1 LARPLRIQY
10 EHAFYH
16 ITGRGNERKK
26 IFYSKTDYNKFKE
39 YIKEVQIRFGFILH
53 AYVLM
58 GNHYHLI
65 GETPRANLSAVM
77 HSINGAYTTYF
88 NKKRK
93 RSGHLFQGRYKA
105 ILIDHDSYLLELSR
119 YIHLN
124 PVKAGMV
131 EKPEDYAFSSYASY
145 IFPDKEDI
153 VSRDLIW
160 NMISTENAPILYKS
174 FVEEAI
180 NTEENP
186 FKNLYGG
193 MILGKKQFIKDALS
207 TLKKDFIQKDD
218 TSARRSLKTS
228 LSLEEIVEAIAR
240 TLHITSQEVTS
251 RKGVYRNLALY
262 LARKHTGFMN
272 REIGQFFGNISHS
285 AVAKAYK
292 RFEDAMASDKALCK
306 DLDRVVRVISNVKG

>member
-1 LARPLRIQY
+1 MARPLRIQY

-16 ITGRGNERKK
+16 ITGRGNDRKK
-26 IFYSKTDYNKFKE
+26 VFSSKADYDRFKE
-39 YIKEVQIRFGFILH
+39 YLKEAQNRFGFILH

-65 GETPRANLSAVM
+65 GETPGANLSAIM
-77 HSINGAYTTYF
+77 HSVNGAYTTYF
-88 NKKRK
+88 NKRRK

-105 ILIDHDSYLLELSR
+105 ILIDSDSYLLELSR

-131 EKPEDYAFSSYASY
+131 EKPEDYPFSSYASY

-160 NMISTENAPILYKS
+160 NMTSPENAPALYKT
-174 FVEEAI
+174 FVEEAL
-180 NTEENP
+180 TVDRTP
-186 FKNLYGG
+186 FKELYGG

-207 TLKKDFIQKDD
+207 LLDGDLLRKDD
-218 TSARRSLKTS
+218 TSCRRSLATS
-228 LSLEEIVEAIAR
+228 LSLEGIAETICR
-240 TLHITSQEVTS
+240 TFHVSTEEVTT
-251 RKGVYRNLALY
+251 RKGTYRNLALY
-262 LARKHTGFMN
+262 IARKQTGFMN

-285 AVAKAYK
+285 AVAKVCS
-292 RFEDAMASDKALCK
+292 RFEDAMREDTAL
-306 DLDRVVRVISNVKG
+306 REQVETTMRAISTVKG

>member
-1 LARPLRIQY
+1 MARPLRIQY

-65 GETPRANLSAVM
+65 GETPRANLSAIM

-145 IFPDKEDI
+145 IFPDKEDM
-153 VSRDLIW
+153 VSRGLIW
-160 NMISTENAPILYKS
+160 NMISTENAPILYKA
-174 FVEEAI
+174 FVEKAI
-180 NTEENP
+180 SAEENP

-228 LSLEEIVEAIAR
+228 ISLEEIVEAIAR
-240 TLHITSQEVTS
+240 TLHIAPQEITS
-251 RKGVYRNLALY
+251 RKGAYRNLALY
-262 LARKHTGFMN
+262 LARKHTGLMN

-285 AVAKAYK
+285 AVAKAHK
-292 RFEDAMASDKALCK
+292 RFEDAMALDKTLCK
-306 DLDRVVRVISNVKG
+306 DLDRVVGAISNVKG

>member
-26 IFYSKTDYNKFKE
+26 VFYTKTDYDRFKQYLQE
-39 YIKEVQIRFGFILH
+39 AQVRFGFILH

-65 GETPRANLSAVM
+65 GETPRANLSVIM

-131 EKPEDYAFSSYASY
+131 EKPEDYAFSSYTSY
-145 IFPDKEDI
+145 IFSDKEGI

-160 NMISTENAPILYKS
+160 NMTSIENAPIFYKA

-180 NTEENP
+180 NTGENP
-186 FKNLYGG
+186 FKDLYGG
-193 MILGKKQFIKDALS
+193 MILGKKQFIKDTLS
-207 TLKKDFIQKDD
+207 ILNKDLLGKDD

-240 TLHITSQEVTS
+240 TLHIAPQEITT
-251 RKGVYRNLALY
+251 RKGAYRNLALY

-285 AVAKAYK
+285 AVAKACE
-292 RFEDAMASDKALCK
+292 RFEEVIASDRTLCEN
-306 DLDRVVRVISNVKG
+306 LDMVKRAISNVKG